1 MAGIATSVENQ
12 IKKLRNRGMD
22 LDLPED
28 KIKEILLD
36 IGYYRLGFY
45 WFPFEVDKNHNFKEG
60 TKFSTVID
68 LYYLDVDLRYLLIK
82 YINRLEL
89 NFRTNLIY
97 WVSRHYN
104 NNPIWYTNST
114 IMSADYLKDIKAH
127 YNKNFIKKN
136 LQINKHHLKY
146 PNDRY
151 APCWKTFEYYTFGSI
166 VKVYEHLIDQ
176 NVRKKVSTQYSIESP
191 DKLQNFLD
199 TLVFVR
205 NSCAHSGVIFDLH
218 INKGVSGI
226 PGIRFNNN
234 YSHSLDSA
242 IKALLYLINN
252 ISINRRDELEKK
264 LTKLFDKFKNNNI
277 IKDII
282 ENKLGY
288 YLIIPPFRGQDLV

>member
-12 IKKLRNRGMD
+12 MKKLRERGMD
-22 LDLPED
+22 LDLEED

-45 WFPFEVDKNHNFKEG
+45 WHPFEIDKDHNFAVG

-97 WVSRHYN
+97 WVSTHYN
-104 NNPIWYTNST
+104 DNAIWYTDPA
-114 IMSADYLKDIKAH
+114 IMAEVYLKDIKSH
-127 YNKNFIKKN
+127 YNKNFKKKN
-136 LQINKHHLKY
+136 IQISKHHIKY
-146 PNDRY
+146 PEDKY

-166 VKVYEHLIDQ
+166 VKVFEHIIDQ
-176 NVRKKVSTQYSIESP
+176 DVRKEVAIQYNIKKP

-218 INKGVSGI
+218 IDEGVSGI
-226 PGIRFNNN
+226 PGVKFNND
-234 YSHSLDSA
+234 YSHSLDAA
-242 IKALLYLINN
+242 IKALLYLMNN
-252 ISINRRDELEKK
+252 ISSTRKNELEKK
-264 LTKLFDKFKNNNI
+264 LTKLLSKFEDNGV

-288 YLIIPPFRGQDLV
+288 SYKN

>member
-1 MAGIATSVENQ
+1 MAGIVTSVEDQ
-12 IKKLRNRGMD
+12 MKKLRKRGMD
-22 LDLPED
+22 LDLEDD

-45 WFPFEVDKNHNFKEG
+45 WHPFEVDTDHNFEKG

-97 WVSRHYN
+97 WASMHYDDN
-104 NNPIWYTNST
+104 AIWYTDKT
-114 IMSADYLKDIKAH
+114 IMADEYLKDIKAH
-127 YNKNFIKKN
+127 YNNNFKKKN
-136 LQINKHHLKY
+136 IQINRHHAKY
-146 PNDRY
+146 PKDTY

-166 VKVYEHLIDQ
+166 VKVFEHIIDQ
-176 NVRKKVSTQYSIESP
+176 NIRKKISLQYAIEFP
-191 DKLQNFLD
+191 KKLQNFLD

-218 INKGVSGI
+218 IDEGISGV
-226 PGIRFNNN
+226 PGVKFNND

-242 IKALLYLINN
+242 IKALLYLMEN
-252 ISINRRDELEKK
+252 ISSNRKNELKEK
-264 LTKLFDKFKNNNI
+264 LMELFDKFADNDV

-288 YLIIPPFRGQDLV
+288 SYDN

>member
-1 MAGIATSVENQ
+1 MAGVATSIENQ
-12 IKKLRNRGMD
+12 IKKLRDRGMV
-22 LDLPED
+22 LDIEED

-45 WFPFEVDKNHNFKEG
+45 WHPFEIDDEHNFAEG
-60 TKFSTVID
+60 TRFSTVID

-97 WVSRHYN
+97 WASMHYDDN
-104 NNPIWYTNST
+104 AIWYTDPA
-114 IMSADYLKDIKAH
+114 IMAQEYLKDIKAH
-127 YNKNFIKKN
+127 YNKNFKKKN
-136 LQINKHHLKY
+136 IQISKHHAKY
-146 PNDRY
+146 PADKY

-166 VKVYEHLIDQ
+166 VKVYEHIIDQ
-176 NVRKKVSTQYSIESP
+176 DVRKQISLQYGIKKP
-191 DKLQNFLD
+191 NKLQNFLD

-218 INKGVSGI
+218 IDEGVSGV
-226 PGIRFNNN
+226 PGVKFNND

-242 IKALLYLINN
+242 IKALMYLMDN
-252 ISINRRDELEKK
+252 ISSNRKNELENK
-264 LTKLFDKFKNNNI
+264 LIKLLDKFEGNEV

-288 YLIIPPFRGQDLV
+288 SYDN

>member
-12 IKKLRNRGMD
+12 MKKLRERGMD
-22 LDLPED
+22 LDLEED

-45 WFPFEVDKNHNFKEG
+45 WHPFEIDKDHNFAVG

-97 WVSRHYN
+97 WVSTHYN
-104 NNPIWYTNST
+104 DNAIWYTDPA
-114 IMSADYLKDIKAH
+114 IMAEVYLKDIKSH
-127 YNKNFIKKN
+127 YNKNFKKKN
-136 LQINKHHLKY
+136 IQISKHHIKY
-146 PNDRY
+146 PEDKY

-166 VKVYEHLIDQ
+166 VKVFEHIIDQ
-176 NVRKKVSTQYSIESP
+176 DVRKEVAIQYNIKKP

-218 INKGVSGI
+218 IDEGVSGI
-226 PGIRFNNN
+226 PGVKFNND
-234 YSHSLDSA
+234 YSHSLDAA
-242 IKALLYLINN
+242 IKALLYLMNN
-252 ISINRRDELEKK
+252 ISSTRKNELEKK
-264 LTKLFDKFKNNNI
+264 LTKLLSKFEDNGV

-288 YLIIPPFRGQDLV
+288 SYNN

>member
-1 MAGIATSVENQ
+1 MAGVATSVENQ
-12 IKKLRNRGMD
+12 MKKLRKRGMD
-22 LDLPED
+22 LDMDDE

-45 WFPFEVDKNHNFKEG
+45 WHPFEIDKDHNFAKG

-97 WVSRHYN
+97 WVSTHYDDN
-104 NNPIWYTNST
+104 AIWYTDPA
-114 IMSADYLKDIKAH
+114 IMAEVYLKDIKSH
-127 YNKNFIKKN
+127 YNKNFKKKN
-136 LQINKHHLKY
+136 IQISKHHIKY
-146 PNDRY
+146 PKDKY

-166 VKVYEHLIDQ
+166 VKVFEHIIDQ
-176 NVRKKVSTQYSIESP
+176 DVRKEVAVQYNIKKP

-218 INKGVSGI
+218 IDEGVSGI
-226 PGIRFNNN
+226 PGVKFNNN
-234 YSHSLDSA
+234 YSHSLDAA
-242 IKALLYLINN
+242 IKALLYLMDN
-252 ISINRRDELEKK
+252 ISSTRKNELEKK
-264 LTKLFDKFKNNNI
+264 LIKLLSKFEDNGV

-288 YLIIPPFRGQDLV
+288 SYNN

>member
-1 MAGIATSVENQ
+1 MAGIVTSVEDQ
-12 IKKLRNRGMD
+12 IKKLHQRGMH
-22 LDLPED
+22 LDLEKD
-28 KIKEILLD
+28 KTKEILLD

-45 WFPFEVDKNHNFKEG
+45 WHPFEIDADHNFAKG

-97 WVSRHYN
+97 WTSMHYN
-104 NNPIWYTNST
+104 DNPIWYTDSQ
-114 IMSADYLKDIKAH
+114 IMASEYLKDIKSH
-127 YNKNFIKKN
+127 YNKNFKKKN
-136 LQINKHHLKY
+136 VQISKHHSKY
-146 PNDRY
+146 PEDTY

-166 VKVYEHLIDQ
+166 VKVFEHIIDQ
-176 NVRKKVSTQYSIESP
+176 NVKKKISLQYAIKKPE
-191 DKLQNFLD
+191 KLQNFLD

-218 INKGVSGI
+218 IDEGVSGV
-226 PGIRFNNN
+226 PGVKFNND

-242 IKALLYLINN
+242 IKALLYLMDN
-252 ISINRRDELEKK
+252 ISSNRKNELEEK
-264 LTKLFDKFKNNNI
+264 LVELFDDFTENDVI
-277 IKDII
+277 RDVI

-288 YLIIPPFRGQDLV
+288 FYNK

>member
-1 MAGIATSVENQ
+1 MAGVATSIENQ
-12 IKKLRNRGMD
+12 IKKLRDRGMV
-22 LDLPED
+22 LDLPEG

-45 WFPFEVDKNHNFKEG
+45 WHPFEIDDDHNFKEG

-97 WVSRHYN
+97 WASMHYEPN
-104 NNPIWYTNST
+104 AIWYTDPAV
-114 IMSADYLKDIKAH
+114 MAQEYLKDIKAH
-127 YNKNFIKKN
+127 YNKNFKKKN
-136 LQINKHHLKY
+136 IQISKHHAKY
-146 PNDRY
+146 PKDIY

-166 VKVYEHLIDQ
+166 VKVYEHIKDQ
-176 NVRKKVSTQYSIESP
+176 DVRKVIATQYNLKKP
-191 DKLQNFLD
+191 HKLQNFLD

-218 INKGVSGI
+218 IDEGVSGV
-226 PGIRFNNN
+226 PDVKFNND

-242 IKALLYLINN
+242 IKALLYLMDN
-252 ISINRRDELEKK
+252 ISSNRKNDLEKK
-264 LTKLFDKFKNNNI
+264 LIKLLDKFADNDV

-282 ENKLGY
+282 EKKLGY
-288 YLIIPPFRGQDLV
+288 SYDD

>member
-1 MAGIATSVENQ
+1 MAGVAITVEDQ
-12 IKKLRNRGMD
+12 IKKLHARGMD
-22 LDLPED
+22 LDLETD

-45 WFPFEVDKNHNFKEG
+45 WHPFEIGLTHNFVQG

-97 WVSRHYN
+97 WASMHYN
-104 NNPIWYTNST
+104 ENAVWYTDPL
-114 IMSADYLKDIKAH
+114 IMSADYLRDIKSH
-127 YNKNFIKKN
+127 YNKNFKTKN
-136 LQINKHHLKY
+136 IQISRHHAKY
-146 PNDRY
+146 PNDKY

-166 VKVYEHLIDQ
+166 VKIYEHIRNQDI
-176 NVRKKVSTQYSIESP
+176 KKTISLQYSIKKP
-191 DKLQNFLD
+191 DRLQNFLD

-218 INKGVSGI
+218 IDKGVSGV
-226 PGIRFNNN
+226 PGIKFNND
-234 YSHSLDSA
+234 YSHSLDAA
-242 IKALLYLINN
+242 IKALLYLMDN
-252 ISINRRDELEKK
+252 ISNNRKNELEEK
-264 LTKLFDKFKNNNI
+264 LIGLFNKFEDNDV
-277 IKDII
+277 IKDIV

-288 YLIIPPFRGQDLV
+288 SYDR

>member
-1 MAGIATSVENQ
+1 MAGVATSIENQ
-12 IKKLRNRGMD
+12 IKKLRERGMV
-22 LDLPED
+22 LDIEEN

-45 WFPFEVDKNHNFKEG
+45 WHPFEIDANHNFAEG

-97 WVSRHYN
+97 WASMRYDPN
-104 NNPIWYTNST
+104 AIWYTDPA
-114 IMSADYLKDIKAH
+114 IMAQENLKDIKSH
-127 YNKNFIKKN
+127 YNKNFKKKN
-136 LQINKHHLKY
+136 IQISKHHAKY
-146 PNDRY
+146 PDDRY
-151 APCWKTFEYYTFGSI
+151 APCWKTFEYYNFGSI
-166 VKVYEHLIDQ
+166 VKVYEHIIDHD
-176 NVRKKVSTQYSIESP
+176 VRKEICLQYAIKKPE
-191 DKLQNFLD
+191 KLQNFLD

-218 INKGVSGI
+218 IDEGVSGV
-226 PGIRFNNN
+226 PDVKFNND

-242 IKALLYLINN
+242 IKALLYLMDN
-252 ISINRRDELEKK
+252 ISSNRKNELEKK
-264 LTKLFDKFKNNNI
+264 LVKLLDKFADNVV

-282 ENKLGY
+282 EKKLGY
-288 YLIIPPFRGQDLV
+288 SYDT

>member
-1 MAGIATSVENQ
+1 MAGKATSVEDQ
-12 IKKLRNRGMD
+12 MKKLRKRGMD
-22 LDLPED
+22 LDMEDD

-45 WFPFEVDKNHNFKEG
+45 WHPFEIDAKHHFAKG

-97 WVSRHYN
+97 WASMHYEDN
-104 NNPIWYTNST
+104 SIWYTDPT
-114 IMSADYLKDIKAH
+114 IMSVEYLKDIKAH
-127 YNKNFIKKN
+127 YNKNFKRKN
-136 LQINKHHLKY
+136 IQISKHHIKY
-146 PNDRY
+146 PRDIY

-166 VKVYEHLIDQ
+166 VKVYEYIIDQ
-176 NVRKKVSTQYSIESP
+176 DVRKEIAKQYSIKKP
-191 DKLQNFLD
+191 HKLQNFLD

-218 INKGVSGI
+218 IDEGVSGV
-226 PGIRFNNN
+226 PGIKFNND

-242 IKALLYLINN
+242 IKALLYLMNN
-252 ISINRRDELEKK
+252 ISSNRKNELEEK
-264 LTKLFDKFKNNNI
+264 LVKLFNEFEDDI
-277 IKDII
+277 VIKDII

-288 YLIIPPFRGQDLV
+288 SYDI

>member
-1 MAGIATSVENQ
+1 MAGVATSIENQ
-12 IKKLRNRGMD
+12 IKKLRKRGMV
-22 LDLPED
+22 LDEPED

-45 WFPFEVDKNHNFKEG
+45 WHPFEIDVDHNFKEG

-97 WVSRHYN
+97 WASMHYDDN
-104 NNPIWYTNST
+104 AIWYTDPA
-114 IMSADYLKDIKAH
+114 IMADKYLKDIKSH
-127 YNKNFIKKN
+127 YNKNFKKKN
-136 LQINKHHLKY
+136 IQISKHHAKY
-146 PNDRY
+146 PEDRY

-166 VKVYEHLIDQ
+166 VKVYEHIKDQ
-176 NVRKKVSTQYSIESP
+176 DVRKVIAEQYNLKKP
-191 DKLQNFLD
+191 HKLQNFLD

-218 INKGVSGI
+218 IDEGVSGV
-226 PGIRFNNN
+226 PGVKFNND

-242 IKALLYLINN
+242 IKALLYLMDN
-252 ISINRRDELEKK
+252 ISSNRKNDLEKK
-264 LTKLFDKFKNNNI
+264 LISLLNKFVVNDV

-282 ENKLGY
+282 EKKLGY
-288 YLIIPPFRGQDLV
+288 SYDT

>member
-1 MAGIATSVENQ
+1 MAGKATSVEDQ
-12 IKKLRNRGMD
+12 MEKLRKRGMD
-22 LDLPED
+22 LDMGDD

-45 WFPFEVDKNHNFKEG
+45 WHPFEIDSKHNFAKG

-97 WVSRHYN
+97 WASIHYN
-104 NNPIWYTNST
+104 PNAIWYTDPT
-114 IMSADYLKDIKAH
+114 IMAEEYLKDIKSH
-127 YNKNFIKKN
+127 YNKNFKRKN
-136 LQINKHHLKY
+136 IQISKHHIKY

-166 VKVYEHLIDQ
+166 VKVYQHILDLD
-176 NVRKKVSTQYSIESP
+176 VRKEIAEQYSIKKP
-191 DKLQNFLD
+191 HKLQNFLD

-218 INKGVSGI
+218 IDEGVSGV
-226 PGIRFNNN
+226 PGIKFNND

-242 IKALLYLINN
+242 IKALLYLMNN
-252 ISINRRDELEKK
+252 ISSNRKNELEEK
-264 LTKLFDKFKNNNI
+264 LVKLFNEFEDNI
-277 IKDII
+277 VIKDII

-288 YLIIPPFRGQDLV
+288 SYDI

>member
-1 MAGIATSVENQ
+1 MAGIATSIENQ
-12 IKKLRNRGMD
+12 IKKLLDRGMV
-22 LDLPED
+22 LDLEED

-45 WFPFEVDKNHNFKEG
+45 WHPFEVDADHNFAKG

-97 WVSRHYN
+97 WVSMHYAN
-104 NNPIWYTNST
+104 NAIWYADTA
-114 IMSADYLKDIKAH
+114 IMAEEYLKDIKSH
-127 YNKNFIKKN
+127 YNNNFKKKN
-136 LQINKHHLKY
+136 IQISKHHVKY
-146 PNDRY
+146 PEDRY

-166 VKVYEHLIDQ
+166 VKVFEHIIDQ
-176 NVRKKVSTQYSIESP
+176 DVRKEVSLQYAIKKP
-191 DKLQNFLD
+191 DRLQNFLD

-218 INKGVSGI
+218 IDEGVSGVPNI
-226 PGIRFNNN
+226 PFNNN

-242 IKALLYLINN
+242 IKALLYLLNN
-252 ISINRRDELEKK
+252 ISSSRKNELEGK
-264 LTKLFDKFKNNNI
+264 LVELFDKFANNSV

-288 YLIIPPFRGQDLV
+288 SYIIKE